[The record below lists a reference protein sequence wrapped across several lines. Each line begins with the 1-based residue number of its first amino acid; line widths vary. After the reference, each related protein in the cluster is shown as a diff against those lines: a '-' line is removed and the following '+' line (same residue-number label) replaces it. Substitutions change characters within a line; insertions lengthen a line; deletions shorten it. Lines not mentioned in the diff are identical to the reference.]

1 MDQLLKKLSPNSRKK
16 KENANVN
23 TVCDMPETGSS
34 ANGAGPSGGR
44 REANGRKN
52 TPTATKRKTAGRK
65 SKLKSKKDTQDED
78 DQVCSVCETATA
90 EVLCCDCC
98 DTWHC
103 QKCAKLPSE
112 IFEII
117 GNYDS
122 IQWFC
127 PKCKDRV
134 AHLLRNCSDNVTD
147 KTTNQTMIKKLENIE
162 EGLSEIR
169 AVCDS
174 QLSMTAAIHKK
185 TTETT
190 INLAEHDWPNLGEA
204 GTSEMKKQPPGPPP
218 PKMATHT
225 SGVQVLN
232 EFADRERRKNNIIV
246 HNIAEST
253 GDTAGLREAQDKIT
267 IQDLIKNGLKVDDNV
282 EKLARLGK
290 RNTDRPRL
298 LLVTLSCE
306 RSKILTTAWRLK
318 NNSKWENTYIDPDRT
333 LQEREEH
340 KALRRELKR
349 RREAGE
355 DNLVIRDG
363 AIVKL
368 PWHKRGRSKT
378 NNRQQ
383 SAGKTTETEHPA
395 QENTQNRQ
403 QTENDD
409 GTTDQQ
415 KETKQQEENPENQP
429 QITTEPGTV
438 MVSETPTEDAR
449 NSGQMEQPRGESS
462 PEQVEQPRGE
472 TSTDNM

>member
-1 MDQLLKKLSPNSRKK
+1 MSHQAGLLTTLHHIHIFF
-16 KENANVN
+16 
-23 TVCDMPETGSS
+23 PEQ
-34 ANGAGPSGGR
+34 GG
-44 REANGRKN
+44 
-52 TPTATKRKTAGRK
+52 
-65 SKLKSKKDTQDED
+65 KLKGKPKLKGKKDTQDED

-103 QKCAKLPSE
+103 QKCAELPSE
-112 IFEII
+112 IIEII

-147 KTTNQTMIKKLENIE
+147 KTTNQTMIKKLKNIE

-204 GTSEMKKQPPGPPP
+204 GTSERKKQPPGPPP

-225 SGVQVLN
+225 GGVQVLN
-232 EFADRERRKNNIIV
+232 EFADRERRKNTIIV

-253 GDTAGLREAQDKIT
+253 GDTAGLREAQDKTT
-267 IQDLIKNGLKVDDNV
+267 IQDLIKNGLKVDDVNV

-306 RSKILTTAWRLK
+306 RSKILTTAWMTAMDDK
-318 NNSKWENTYIDPDRT
+318 GCHTPAEKEISCMETVQGN
-333 LQEREEH
+333 
-340 KALRRELKR
+340 
-349 RREAGE
+349 
-355 DNLVIRDG
+355 
-363 AIVKL
+363 
-368 PWHKRGRSKT
+368 RSLC
-378 NNRQQ
+378 
-383 SAGKTTETEHPA
+383 
-395 QENTQNRQ
+395 
-403 QTENDD
+403 
-409 GTTDQQ
+409 
-415 KETKQQEENPENQP
+415 
-429 QITTEPGTV
+429 
-438 MVSETPTEDAR
+438 
-449 NSGQMEQPRGESS
+449 
-462 PEQVEQPRGE
+462 
-472 TSTDNM
+472 